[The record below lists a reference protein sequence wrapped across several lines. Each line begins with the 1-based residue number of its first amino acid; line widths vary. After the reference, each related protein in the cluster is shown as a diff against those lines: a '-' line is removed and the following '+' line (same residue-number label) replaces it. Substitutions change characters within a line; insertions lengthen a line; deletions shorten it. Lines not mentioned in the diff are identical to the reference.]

1 MTTFGQQGKIVETA
15 PAEEQLVPPADYC
28 APDGDDNDVP
38 PDVAKVLAEVHR
50 TMGKPLLTCWMGEAS
65 VGEIQE
71 RVGRPLPTISLH
83 LHKLADRGVLRSRIV
98 GTRTY
103 YALRSSQIAAL
114 VASIRINYLN

>member
-1 MTTFGQQGKIVETA
+1 MRKNYGFFAGS
-15 PAEEQLVPPADYC
+15 PS
-28 APDGDDNDVP
+28 DGRF
-38 PDVAKVLAEVHR
+38 LSCQRSR
-50 TMGKPLLTCWMGEAS
+50 T
-65 VGEIQE
+65 V
-71 RVGRPLPTISLH
+71 RVSGSKRAFSPEKRRSISPLPTISLH

>member
-1 MTTFGQQGKIVETA
+1 MDKSAINSSPTGHSVRHSTAGSQAGLQRAETEFGAAARCLQALGQPLSLRI
-15 PAEEQLVPPADYC
+15 LCLLAD
-28 APDGDDNDVP
+28 
-38 PDVAKVLAEVHR
+38 
-50 TMGKPLLTCWMGEAS
+50 GEAS